1 MQDSQA
7 PDSGIILKDKQAKIL
22 LYLRDN
28 ADSSY
33 ISNLAE
39 YANATYV
46 HTCNFINTC
55 EQLGIVK
62 SERHGKIKQIRLTD
76 KGIQIANL
84 IANMYSWLQSAKQM
98 AGQAADEQQKPAA
111 ETKL

>member
-46 HTCNFINTC
+46 HTCN
-55 EQLGIVK
+55 L
-62 SERHGKIKQIRLTD
+62 
-76 KGIQIANL
+76 
-84 IANMYSWLQSAKQM
+84 
-98 AGQAADEQQKPAA
+98 
-111 ETKL
+111 